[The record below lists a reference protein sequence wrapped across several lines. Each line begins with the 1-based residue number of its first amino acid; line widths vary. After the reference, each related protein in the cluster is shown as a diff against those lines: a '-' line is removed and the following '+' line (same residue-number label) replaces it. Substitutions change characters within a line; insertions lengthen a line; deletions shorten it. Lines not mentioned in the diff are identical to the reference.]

1 VNTTLGIPRA
11 FLLRSTRDY
20 GPSPCER
27 RYRLLGWTLLH
38 RLLRPLCPSPRL
50 VTQPTYPLQEVAV
63 RFRRSSHSNLPAD
76 LGPLQI
82 PYTWTNQARDLNREV
97 HEVLAAPFDSQPE
110 PQVAGQSVRLL
121 SHSACLPHHLVT
133 VGVFYGQDLGFDNNR
148 LTVSAS
154 VTSSYWECNS
164 PASLARFPCKLDL
177 MPIRC
182 GLCNELRQG

>member
-1 VNTTLGIPRA
+1 
-11 FLLRSTRDY
+11 
-20 GPSPCER
+20 
-27 RYRLLGWTLLH
+27 LLH

-50 VTQPTYPLQEVAV
+50 VTQPTYPSFPREVAV

-76 LGPLQI
+76 LGLLPIL
-82 PYTWTNQARDLNREV
+82 YTWANPGSRLIHEV
-97 HEVLAAPFDSQPE
+97 HEVLAAPYDSQPE
-110 PQVAGQSVRLL
+110 PQVAGQDASLRL
-121 SHSACLPHHLVT
+121 HSADLPHHLVT